1 MLLNAD
7 IARAI
12 CCEGQPCM
20 RPEACDAGKE
30 HRVPVNPRK
39 AAKAVHRLLCEA
51 WRDYPRGN
59 GPMTRTRTL
68 EAQDE

>member
-1 MLLNAD
+1 MTLRELKK
-7 IARAI
+7 AI
-12 CCEGQPCM
+12 CCPHGTCVSPSFCCVDDKS
-20 RPEACDAGKE
+20 RS
-30 HRVPVNPRK
+30 HLVNVQH